1 MSSQQSQTRKPIP
14 YVDIFLG
21 LLTDLLIDG
30 ALMGLGI
37 VLYYQFF
44 VHEIF
49 PVTISPAL
57 TEPVGGLTSAAY
69 IMSGIPFL
77 VGILS
82 LTRAIARSAR
92 RLSSH

>member
-1 MSSQQSQTRKPIP
+1 MSSQQTQTHKPIP
-14 YVDIFLG
+14 YVDIFFG
-21 LLTDLLIDG
+21 FLTDLLIDG
-30 ALMGLGI
+30 ALIGLGA

-57 TEPVGGLTSAAY
+57 TDPVGGLSNAAY
-69 IMSGIPFL
+69 VMSGLPFI
-77 VGILS
+77 VGILN
-82 LTRAIARSAR
+82 LTRAIAKTVH

>member
-1 MSSQQSQTRKPIP
+1 MSNQQSQSPKPVP
-14 YVDIFLG
+14 YVDIILG
-21 LLTDLLIDG
+21 FLTDLLIDG
-30 ALMGLGI
+30 ALIGMGA

-57 TEPVGGLTSAAY
+57 IGPVGGLTNAAY
-69 IMSGIPFL
+69 LMSGIPFI

-82 LTRAIARSAR
+82 LTRAIAKTAR
-92 RLSSH
+92 KLSTH

>member
-1 MSSQQSQTRKPIP
+1 MSASQTQNRKPVP
-14 YVDIFLG
+14 YVDIILG
-21 LLTDLLIDG
+21 FLTDLLIDG
-30 ALMGLGI
+30 ALIGLGI

-57 TEPVGGLTSAAY
+57 TDPIGGLENAAY
-69 IMSGIPFL
+69 IMSSIPFI

-82 LTRAIARSAR
+82 LVRAIARTAR
-92 RLSSH
+92 RLSNR